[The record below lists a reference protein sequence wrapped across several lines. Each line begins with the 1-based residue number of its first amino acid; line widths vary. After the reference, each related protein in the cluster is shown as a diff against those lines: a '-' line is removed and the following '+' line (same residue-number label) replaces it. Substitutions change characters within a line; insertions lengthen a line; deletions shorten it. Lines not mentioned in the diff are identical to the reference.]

1 MVKKKDKV
9 RASFVAKSSSLLL
22 CISLCFG
29 NGRPHIEEDSQA
41 VQRGRQ
47 CARILTEQREG
58 PRWVFFLLT
67 ARNFDRK
74 YWTVNFTSTT
84 ICFFGKKIEFLTH
97 LNILPWWWEN
107 YSYRQSKPSP
117 NYFRKWIIW
126 ANSKIWQKYFGR
138 FPEILS
144 WETMRT
150 CLNGYWM
157 GNRRPT
163 NTHILRSA
171 LRNSH
176 TKK

>member
-1 MVKKKDKV
+1 MAKGKDRE

-22 CISLCFG
+22 CISLCFK

-47 CARILTEQREG
+47 CARILREQREG
-58 PRWVFFLLT
+58 LRWGFPTDCEKLWPKILNCEFHLNYDML
-67 ARNFDRK
+67 
-74 YWTVNFTSTT
+74 
-84 ICFFGKKIEFLTH
+84 IGKKIEFLTH
-97 LNILPWWWEN
+97 LNMLLLWGEN
-107 YSYRQSKPSP
+107 YSYRQSIPSP

-126 ANSKIWQKYFGR
+126 ANSKIWRKYFGR

-171 LRNSH
+171 LRNR
-176 TKK
+176 